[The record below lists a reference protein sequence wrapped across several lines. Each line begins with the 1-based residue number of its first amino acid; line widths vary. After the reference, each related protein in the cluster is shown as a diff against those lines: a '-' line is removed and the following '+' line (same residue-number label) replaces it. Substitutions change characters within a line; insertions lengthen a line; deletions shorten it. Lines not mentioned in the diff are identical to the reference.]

1 MHLCMDWHSSNFDW
15 NQARA
20 FLTTAET
27 GSFSAAAKKL
37 KLTQPTLGRQVA
49 ALEEALNLVL
59 FERIGRKLLL
69 TPAGRDFLEHIQ
81 AMGEAA
87 NQASLIASGRTQS
100 ASGDVCVSV
109 SDIMALYV
117 MPQIV
122 ANLQKI
128 APQIRLTIV
137 AYNGLSDLQRRE
149 ADIAIRHVAPS
160 QPELISRKVREAKG
174 RLYASQSYL
183 DRHGPID
190 TVDDTKNAA
199 FVGIGEADE
208 LLTFLHSWGLPV
220 TQENLRVLTTNGPA
234 GWELARQGMGL
245 TPMTDDL
252 AFYFPEMKM
261 VLAQL
266 EPVTVPYWLTT
277 HKELNSSKRIRFVFD
292 HLADTLLQKHLPFSR
307 TAQPFS
313 QVASI

>member
-1 MHLCMDWHSSNFDW
+1 MRLCMDKFSSTFDW

-20 FLTTAET
+20 FLATAET

-69 TPAGRDFLEHIQ
+69 TPSGRDFLEHVT

-87 NQASLIASGRTQS
+87 NQASLIAAGRTQS

-109 SDIMALYV
+109 TDIMALYV

-122 ANLQKI
+122 ADLQKL

-137 AYNGLSDLQRRE
+137 ASNGLSDLQRRE
-149 ADIAIRHVAPS
+149 ADIAVRHVAPS

-183 DRHGPID
+183 DRYGAID
-190 TVDDTKNAA
+190 TFNDTKNAA
-199 FVGIGEADE
+199 FVGIGQADE
-208 LLTFLHSWGLPV
+208 LLSFLLSWGLPV
-220 TQENLRVLTTNGPA
+220 TPANLRVLTTNGPT
-234 GWELARQGMGL
+234 GWEMARQGMGL

-252 AFYFPEMKM
+252 AVYFPEMKT
-261 VLAQL
+261 VLPEL
-266 EPVTVPYWLTT
+266 EPVIVPYWLTT
-277 HKELNSSKRIRFVFD
+277 HKELNSSKRIRFVYD
-292 HLADTLLQKHLPFSR
+292 RLAEALSQKQLPFSR
-307 TAQPFS
+307 TSQPLS
-313 QVASI
+313 QLPTI